1 MQLTRVRWNCGSDL
15 IRIRITRYRIPIVNK
30 FSDSERLVGPKGNIL
45 CHMLRDRALA
55 RKFGPE
61 AGPEIWHG
69 GRAGNVAR

>member
-1 MQLTRVRWNCGSDL
+1 MNPTEFGSASLDTESQMETKL
-15 IRIRITRYRIPIVNK
+15 SY
-30 FSDSERLVGPKGNIL
+30 SERLVGPRRNIL

-69 GRAGNVAR
+69 GWAGNVAR